1 MPLFSS
7 KLQLTNAASSSGTA
21 LADIQFVRG
30 AFHSI
35 ESSSHLVNIPV
46 DRIAD
51 NQIVWVDDVSA
62 TYKATFIVA
71 DYISIFADSASWAP
85 FTGFGSGG
93 GGGGDISALNTFTS
107 SIQGQ
112 VDALITAT
120 SSYTTGSHASLVA
133 LNAFTSS
140 ILTFTSSIQTE
151 VDSLTAVTGSYATTG
166 SNTFI
171 GDQSIDGLIILTT
184 QSSEPSYISGGLYLD
199 NNYNLFVGGS

>member
-30 AFHSI
+30 AFVSI

-51 NQIVWVDDVSA
+51 NQIIWVDDVSS
-62 TYKATFIVA
+62 TYQATFIAA
-71 DYISIFADSASWAP
+71 DYISTFADSASWAP
-85 FTGFGSGG
+85 FTGFGSEAADVSG
-93 GGGGDISALNTFTS
+93 LNTFTG
-107 SIQGQ
+107 SIQTQ
-112 VDALITAT
+112 VDSLVAAT
-120 SSYTTGSHASLVA
+120 SSYTTGSHSSLVA
-133 LNAFTSS
+133 LNSFTSS

-151 VDSLTAVTGSYATTG
+151 VNSLQAVTGSYAITG

-171 GDQSIDGLIILTT
+171 GNQSIDGLLILVT
-184 QSSEPSYISGGLYLD
+184 QSSEPSYVSGALYLD
-199 NNYNLFVGGS
+199 TNYNLFVGGS